1 MTEDRILTVLNV
13 DDYPAALYATSR
25 VLRQAGY
32 RVLEATT
39 GAEALARAGEC
50 PDLIILDV
58 NLPDVDGFEV
68 ARRIKA
74 DPETASIPVL
84 QMSAAYRAPEHRALG
99 LEGGADAYLAQPVE
113 PRELLATIRALLRVR
128 EAESVVRQSEERLRV
143 LASAT
148 ADVVWTTDAQGRLLG
163 DPPGWRD
170 LTGQAAEEVRGLGWL
185 DAVHPDDRAR
195 TAQAW
200 NDAVRGQSTYDT
212 EYRLRMRDG
221 GYRTFTARG
230 VPVLEPGGEIRE
242 WVGLCM
248 DVEDRRRAED
258 RQRFLSDAGAVLA
271 ASLEAERMPARLA
284 GIAVPLLADS
294 FSLELYPFE
303 DGERMVASVP
313 EGGAPPALPAGL
325 EERLAA
331 GETVTL
337 GPGELP
343 GVRSYVAA
351 PLVARGEMLGTVRIA
366 TGPSGRTLERADAE
380 ALDELARRVALA
392 VDNARLYTAA
402 LDASET
408 KSEFLATMSHELRTP
423 MNAILG
429 YADLLDAEVGGPLT
443 DTQREQLARIAAS
456 ARHLLQLIDEILTF
470 SRIEAGREQVSVER
484 FDLAELVRDTA
495 AIVEPL
501 ASGKDLLF
509 PVDTSASPLWVVSDP
524 GKVRQ
529 ILLNLLSNAVKFT
542 DAGEVRLA
550 LRAEGGEAVLRVA
563 DTGIGI
569 APEQQGR
576 IFEAFWQVEQS
587 SIRRAGGTGLGLSV
601 TRHLVDMLGGTVEV
615 VSKPGEGSTF
625 TVRIPLEPAA
635 PPTLSTTA

>member
-74 DPETASIPVL
+74 DPETATIPVL
-84 QMSAAYRAPEHRALG
+84 QMSAAYRDPEHRALG

-148 ADVVWTTDAQGRLLG
+148 ADVVWTADADGKLRG
-163 DPPGWRD
+163 DLPDWRD
-170 LTGQAAEEVRGLGWL
+170 LTGQTADELQGWGWL
-185 DAVHPDDRAR
+185 DAIHPDDRPR

-200 NDAVRGQSTYDT
+200 EDAVREQGTYET

-271 ASLEAERMPARLA
+271 ESLEAERMPARLA
-284 GIAVPLLADS
+284 EIAVPLLADA
-294 FSLELYPFE
+294 FSLELYPSE
-303 DGERMVASVP
+303 DGGRMVASAP
-313 EGGAPPALPAGL
+313 GGDALPTLSTRL
-325 EERLAA
+325 EARLAA
-331 GETVTL
+331 GETVAL

-351 PLVARGEMLGTVRIA
+351 PLVARGEMLGTVRVA
-366 TGPSGRTLERADAE
+366 TGPSGRTLGPADAE

-429 YADLLDAEVGGPLT
+429 YADLLDAEVAGPLT
-443 DTQREQLARIAAS
+443 STQREQLARIGAS

-470 SRIEAGREQVSVER
+470 SRIEAGREQVSLER
-484 FDLAELVRDTA
+484 FDLAELARDTA
-495 AIVEPL
+495 ALVEPM
-501 ASGKDLLF
+501 ASGKELRF
-509 PVDTSASPLWVVSDP
+509 PVDTSADPLWVLSDP

-529 ILLNLLSNAVKFT
+529 VLLNLLSNAVKFT

-550 LRAEGGEAVLRVA
+550 VRAEGAEAVLRVE

-576 IFEAFWQVEQS
+576 IFDAFWQVEQS

-601 TRHLVDMLGGTVEV
+601 TRHLVDMLAGTVEL
-615 VSKPGEGSTF
+615 SSTPGQGSTF
-625 TVRIPLEPAA
+625 TVRIPLEA
-635 PPTLSTTA
+635 PVAQQP

>member
-1 MTEDRILTVLNV
+1 MNEERVLTVLNV

-74 DPETASIPVL
+74 DPETATIPL
-84 QMSAAYRAPEHRALG
+84 LHMSAAYRDPEHRALG

-148 ADVVWTTDAQGRLLG
+148 ADVVWTTDATGRLTADL
-163 DPPGWRD
+163 PSWRD
-170 LTGQAAEEVRGLGWL
+170 LTGQTPEELLGWGWL

-195 TAQAW
+195 IAQTW
-200 NDAVRGQSTYDT
+200 EDAIREQGTYDT

-221 GYRTFTARG
+221 AYRTFMARG
-230 VPVLEPGGEIRE
+230 VPVFEPGGEIRE

-284 GIAVPLLADS
+284 ELAVPLLADA
-294 FSLELYPFE
+294 FSLELHPHE
-303 DGERMVASVP
+303 GGERMVAT
-313 EGGAPPALPAGL
+313 APDRDALPPLPAAL

-331 GETVTL
+331 GETVAF

-343 GVRSYVAA
+343 GVRSYLAA
-351 PLVARGEMLGTVRIA
+351 PLIARGEMLGSVRIA
-366 TGPSGRTLERADAE
+366 TGPSGRTLGRADAE
-380 ALDELARRVALA
+380 ALGELARRVALA

-429 YADLLDAEVGGPLT
+429 YADLLDAEVAGPLT
-443 DTQREQLARIAAS
+443 DAQREQLNRIGAS

-484 FDLAELVRDTA
+484 FDLAELARDTA
-495 AIVEPL
+495 EMVEPM
-501 ASGKDLLF
+501 ARGKELRF
-509 PVDTSASPLWVVSDP
+509 PVDTSADPLWVVSDP

-542 DAGEVRLA
+542 EAGEVRLA
-550 LRAEGGEAVLRVA
+550 VRAEGHEAVLRIA

-576 IFEAFWQVEQS
+576 IFDAFWQVEQS

-601 TRHLVDMLGGTVEV
+601 TRHLVDMLGGSVEV
-615 VSKPGEGSTF
+615 ASTVGEGSTF
-625 TVRIPLEPAA
+625 TVRIPLA
-635 PPTLSTTA
+635 P

>member
-1 MTEDRILTVLNV
+1 MTEERILTVLNV
-13 DDYPAALYATSR
+13 DDYPAALYATTR

-74 DPETASIPVL
+74 DPETATIPVL
-84 QMSAAYRAPEHRALG
+84 QMSAAYRDPEHRALG

-148 ADVVWTTDAQGRLLG
+148 ADVVWTADAEGKLTG
-163 DPPGWRD
+163 DLPDWRD
-170 LTGQAAEEVRGLGWL
+170 LTGQTAEELVGWGWL
-185 DAVHPDDRAR
+185 DAIHPDDRPR

-200 NDAVRGQSTYDT
+200 DDAVRSQGTYET

-284 GIAVPLLADS
+284 EIAVPLLADA
-294 FSLELYPFE
+294 FSLELHPGA
-303 DGERMVASVP
+303 DGERVVASAP
-313 EGGAPPALPAGL
+313 EGGAPPALPAVL

-331 GETVTL
+331 GQTVAL
-337 GPGELP
+337 EPGELP

-366 TGPSGRTLERADAE
+366 TGPSGRTLGHADAE
-380 ALDELARRVALA
+380 GLDELARRVALA

-429 YADLLDAEVGGPLT
+429 YADLLDAEVAGPLT
-443 DTQREQLARIAAS
+443 DAQREQLARIGAS

-470 SRIEAGREQVSVER
+470 SRIEAGREQVSLER
-484 FDLAELVRDTA
+484 FDLAELARDTA
-495 AIVEPL
+495 AMVEPM
-501 ASGKDLLF
+501 ASGKDLRF
-509 PVDTSASPLWVVSDP
+509 PVDTSADPLWVLSDP

-550 LRAEGGEAVLRVA
+550 VRAEGAEAVLRVG

-576 IFEAFWQVEQS
+576 IFDAFWQVEQS

-601 TRHLVDMLGGTVEV
+601 TRHLVDMLSGAVEV
-615 VSKPGEGSTF
+615 SSAPGQGSTF
-625 TVRIPLEPAA
+625 TVRIPLEA
-635 PPTLSTTA
+635 PEPKAV

>member
-1 MTEDRILTVLNV
+1 MTEDRIVTVLNV

-25 VLRQAGY
+25 VLRQAGF

-39 GAEALARAGEC
+39 GAEALARVGEC

-74 DPETASIPVL
+74 DPETATIPL
-84 QMSAAYRAPEHRALG
+84 LHMSAAYRDPEHRALG

-148 ADVVWTTDAQGRLLG
+148 ADVVWTTDAEGKLRG
-163 DPPGWRD
+163 DHPGWRD
-170 LTGQAAEEVRGLGWL
+170 LTGQTPEEMLGWGWL
-185 DAVHPDDRAR
+185 AAVHPDDRTRIAR
-195 TAQAW
+195 GW
-200 NDAVRGQSTYDT
+200 EDAVRSQGTYDT

-284 GIAVPLLADS
+284 EIAVPLLADA
-294 FSLELYPFE
+294 FSLELHPFE
-303 DGERMVASVP
+303 AGERRVASGP
-313 EGGAPPALPAGL
+313 AGCALPALPAA
-325 EERLAA
+325 EEARLVA
-331 GETVTL
+331 GETVAL

-351 PLVARGEMLGTVRIA
+351 PLVARGELLGSVRIA
-366 TGPSGRTLERADAE
+366 TGPSGRTLGPADAE
-380 ALDELARRVALA
+380 ALEELARRVALA

-429 YADLLDAEVGGPLT
+429 YADLLDAEVAGPLT
-443 DTQREQLARIAAS
+443 PAQREQLGRIGAS

-470 SRIEAGREQVSVER
+470 SRIEAGREQVTVER
-484 FDLAELVRDTA
+484 FDLAELARDTA
-495 AIVEPL
+495 TLVEPL
-501 ASGKDLLF
+501 AVGKDLRF
-509 PVDTSASPLWVVSDP
+509 PVDTSADPLWVVSDP

-550 LRAEGGEAVLRVA
+550 VRAEGGEAVLRVS

-569 APEQQGR
+569 PPEQQGR
-576 IFEAFWQVEQS
+576 IFDAFWQVEQS

-601 TRHLVDMLGGTVEV
+601 TLHLAEMLGGTVEV
-615 VSKPGEGSTF
+615 DSTPAAGSTF
-625 TVRIPLEPAA
+625 TVRIPLEAPA
-635 PPTLSTTA
+635 PIP

>member
-1 MTEDRILTVLNV
+1 MNEERVLTVLNV

-74 DPETASIPVL
+74 DPETATIPL
-84 QMSAAYRAPEHRALG
+84 LHMSAAYRDPEHRALG

-148 ADVVWTTDAQGRLLG
+148 ADVVWTTDATGRLTADL
-163 DPPGWRD
+163 PSWRD
-170 LTGQAAEEVRGLGWL
+170 LTGQTPEELLGWGWL

-195 TAQAW
+195 IAQTW
-200 NDAVRGQSTYDT
+200 EDAIREQGTYDT

-221 GYRTFTARG
+221 AYRTFMARG
-230 VPVLEPGGEIRE
+230 VPVFEPGGEIRE

-284 GIAVPLLADS
+284 ELAVPLLADS
-294 FSLELYPFE
+294 FSLELHPYE
-303 DGERMVASVP
+303 DGERMVAT
-313 EGGAPPALPAGL
+313 APDRDALPALPAAL

-331 GETVTL
+331 GETVAL

-351 PLVARGEMLGTVRIA
+351 PLIARGEMLGSVRIA
-366 TGPSGRTLERADAE
+366 TGPSGRTLGRADAE
-380 ALDELARRVALA
+380 ALGELARRVALA

-429 YADLLDAEVGGPLT
+429 YADLLDAEVAGPLT
-443 DTQREQLARIAAS
+443 DAQREQLNRIGAS

-470 SRIEAGREQVSVER
+470 SRIEAGREQVNVER
-484 FDLAELVRDTA
+484 FDLAELARDTA
-495 AIVEPL
+495 EMVEPM
-501 ASGKDLLF
+501 ARGKDLRF
-509 PVDTSASPLWVVSDP
+509 PVDTSAEPLWVVSDP

-542 DAGEVRLA
+542 EAGEVRLA
-550 LRAEGGEAVLRVA
+550 VRAEGDEAVLRVA

-576 IFEAFWQVEQS
+576 IFDAFWQVEQS

-601 TRHLVDMLGGTVEV
+601 TRHLVDMLGGSVEV
-615 VSKPGEGSTF
+615 ASTVGVGSTF
-625 TVRIPLEPAA
+625 TVRIPLA
-635 PPTLSTTA
+635 P

>member
-408 KSEFLATMSHELRTP
+408 KSQFLAPMSHELRTP

-625 TVRIPLEPAA
+625 TVRIPLEPAP

>member
-1 MTEDRILTVLNV
+1 MTEERILTVLNV

-25 VLRQAGY
+25 VLRQAGF

-39 GAEALARAGEC
+39 GAEALAKAGEC

-74 DPETASIPVL
+74 DPETATIPL
-84 QMSAAYRAPEHRALG
+84 LHMSAAYRDPEHRALG

-128 EAESVVRQSEERLRV
+128 QAESVVRQSEERLRV

-148 ADVVWTTDAQGRLLG
+148 ADIVWTADAQGKLTG
-163 DPPGWRD
+163 DHPGWRD
-170 LTGQAAEEVRGLGWL
+170 LTGQKPEELLGWGWL
-185 DAVHPDDRAR
+185 EAVHPDDRTRVAR
-195 TAQAW
+195 GW
-200 NDAVRGQSTYDT
+200 EDAVRSQGTYDT

-221 GYRTFTARG
+221 GYRTFTVRG
-230 VPVLEPGGEIRE
+230 VPVLEPGGDIRE

-271 ASLEAERMPARLA
+271 ASLEAERMPAQLA
-284 GIAVPLLADS
+284 GIAVPLLADA
-294 FSLELYPFE
+294 FSLELHPFE
-303 DGERMVASVP
+303 EGERMVAAVP
-313 EGGAPPALPAGL
+313 AGCALPALPA
-325 EERLAA
+325 EEEARLVA
-331 GETVTL
+331 GETVAL

-351 PLVARGEMLGTVRIA
+351 PLVARGELLGSVRIA
-366 TGPSGRTLERADAE
+366 TGPSGRTLGPADAE
-380 ALDELARRVALA
+380 ALEELARRVALA
-392 VDNARLYTAA
+392 VDNARLYAAA

-429 YADLLDAEVGGPLT
+429 YADLLDAEVAGPLT
-443 DTQREQLARIAAS
+443 ATQREHLGRIGAS

-470 SRIEAGREQVSVER
+470 SRIEAGREQVTVER
-484 FDLAELVRDTA
+484 FDLAELARDTA
-495 AIVEPL
+495 MLVEPL
-501 ASGKDLLF
+501 AAGKELRF
-509 PVDTSASPLWVVSDP
+509 PVDTSADPLWVVSDA

-550 LRAEGGEAVLRVA
+550 VRAEGDEAVLRVS

-576 IFEAFWQVEQS
+576 IFDAFWQVEQS

-601 TRHLVDMLGGTVEV
+601 TLHLAEMLGGTVQV
-615 VSKPGEGSTF
+615 DSTPFAGSTF
-625 TVRIPLEPAA
+625 TVRIPLEPRPEAM
-635 PPTLSTTA
+635 